1 MKKGGSGSRNGRGAA
16 RPSGSGRPSGRERD
30 SRHGPAP
37 ERGDARARGFRA
49 LQRGLTG
56 DRSLIGVSYMDSPE
70 LLRAYLDFYW
80 PISFEQT
87 RRALAVSSLLSGA
100 PARVSRVI
108 DAGSGPGPVAAAFA
122 SAGATALTL
131 LDQSPRA
138 LDLARETIASRSGN
152 SEDRSSPP
160 IETVV
165 CDIANPDPARVPLWG
180 AADIVSFGHSL
191 NEVASGRDD
200 RVAVRAALLERYA
213 TALSPGG
220 SILVIEPALLSTSR
234 DLLALRN
241 LLVSRGWRV
250 LAPCVDRARLD
261 CPALAAGESQTCHD
275 EVRWTMPASVERLA
289 QSLALDKESLKM
301 TWFLFAPPGTDA
313 SLDETEAAREASGA
327 TGDAA
332 ARDAAVDDS
341 AKGAPTLR
349 VVSDAMLNK
358 AGRARR
364 LLCGERGRFP
374 LSAVAG
380 SADARDSGF
389 DALERGSFVRVRDP
403 EARENGWGVAPGTAI
418 ETIPIRG

>member
-1 MKKGGSGSRNGRGAA
+1 MRKGGSGPRDRRGLGRSTGSE
-16 RPSGSGRPSGRERD
+16 RPSRSGS
-30 SRHGPAP
+30 AP
-37 ERGDARARGFRA
+37 DRGFRA

-70 LLRAYLDFYW
+70 LLRAYLEFYW

-87 RRALAVSSLLSGA
+87 RRALAVSALLSGV

-122 SAGATALTL
+122 AAGATALSL

-138 LDLARETIASRSGN
+138 LELARETIPSRIERADG
-152 SEDRSSPP
+152 RPAP
-160 IETVV
+160 AIETVV

-180 AADIVSFGHSL
+180 TADIVSFGHSL

-200 RVAVRAALLERYA
+200 RVAVRASLLERYA
-213 TALSPGG
+213 TALAPGG
-220 SILVIEPALLSTSR
+220 SLLVIEPALLSTSR
-234 DLLALRN
+234 DLIALRN

-250 LAPCVDRARLD
+250 LAPCVGRARLE

-301 TWFLFAPPGTDA
+301 TWFLFAPPG
-313 SLDETEAAREASGA
+313 
-327 TGDAA
+327 
-332 ARDAAVDDS
+332 RDAAPDAGETFRDESSDD
-341 AKGAPTLR
+341 ATVLR
-349 VVSDAMLNK
+349 VVSEAMLNK
-358 AGRARR
+358 AGRSRR

-374 LSAVAG
+374 LSALAG
-380 SADARDSGF
+380 SAAAKDSGF
-389 DALERGSFVRVRDP
+389 DALARGSFVRVRNP
-403 EARENGWGVAPGTAI
+403 EARENGWGVGPETTI
-418 ETIPIRG
+418 ETIPVRS